1 MIGIVESWL
10 ENIEIT
16 GVEVICSIEMYHHIS
31 RFSIS
36 VGMVIGEYRG
46 YVVMIAPGETSR
58 FRVSWILTIRICFT
72 SFNAPHLRDISALVP
87 KKNIGLNQ
95 HIEMEAFSEVSLC
108 METGWVLLVKSSQ
121 IYRRRPVNQSPIHIR
136 DATEKQHCCTG
147 DLRIVR
153 LETALN
159 MEMVTWQELP
169 TWQIW
174 PESRPWEAS
183 KPWKVAHS

>member
-1 MIGIVESWL
+1 MDFDYSDLFHLIQCPTSEGYQ
-10 ENIEIT
+10 
-16 GVEVICSIEMYHHIS
+16 CS
-31 RFSIS
+31 R
-36 VGMVIGEYRG
+36 
-46 YVVMIAPGETSR
+46 
-58 FRVSWILTIRICFT
+58 
-72 SFNAPHLRDISALVP
+72 P
-87 KKNIGLNQ
+87 KKKIGLNQ

>member
-31 RFSIS
+31 KFSIS

-87 KKNIGLNQ
+87 KK
-95 HIEMEAFSEVSLC
+95 
-108 METGWVLLVKSSQ
+108 TLV
-121 IYRRRPVNQSPIHIR
+121 
-136 DATEKQHCCTG
+136 
-147 DLRIVR
+147 
-153 LETALN
+153 
-159 MEMVTWQELP
+159 
-169 TWQIW
+169 
-174 PESRPWEAS
+174 
-183 KPWKVAHS
+183 